1 MLWIAV
7 EKYWESLYNIIFMVI
22 VVLSQVKSF
31 LPQLE
36 MANQDLLNKP
46 AEDLDIENVSNDQ
59 DNYIE
64 MVWSFLY
71 KRVLSQI
78 RSWLYAFHLL
88 PRQWCSQLERSLHM
102 RKIWC
107 LKASL

>member
-1 MLWIAV
+1 MPWIAV
-7 EKYWESLYNIIFMVI
+7 EKYQESLCNIIFIVI

-71 KRVLSQI
+71 KRVLSITNQI
-78 RSWLYAFHLL
+78 LSIYFPFRPGSGNGAV
-88 PRQWCSQLERSLHM
+88 S
-102 RKIWC
+102 
-107 LKASL
+107 

>member
-1 MLWIAV
+1 
-7 EKYWESLYNIIFMVI
+7 MVI

-64 MVWSFLY
+64 MV
-71 KRVLSQI
+71 
-78 RSWLYAFHLL
+78 
-88 PRQWCSQLERSLHM
+88 
-102 RKIWC
+102 
-107 LKASL
+107 

>member
-1 MLWIAV
+1 MPWIAV

-64 MVWSFLY
+64 MVW
-71 KRVLSQI
+71 
-78 RSWLYAFHLL
+78 
-88 PRQWCSQLERSLHM
+88 
-102 RKIWC
+102 
-107 LKASL
+107 